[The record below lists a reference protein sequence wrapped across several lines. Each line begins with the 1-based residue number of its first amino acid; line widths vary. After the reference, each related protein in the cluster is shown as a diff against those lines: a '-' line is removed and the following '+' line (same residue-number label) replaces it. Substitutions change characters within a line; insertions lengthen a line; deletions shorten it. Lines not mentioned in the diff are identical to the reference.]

1 MPLAAFNSAIRV
13 GAACVAHVS
22 VGSEVYACKE
32 NWLPEFF
39 QSYFGGNIIAEKAAI
54 DAVGGDAKKVCLL
67 KPTFI
72 YGGAEFKLL
81 PPRVNYEYGS
91 GVEEL
96 LMLPPFKILADV
108 TPGLIKVAL
117 RPPVCVDSVAAACAK
132 AALDDSGADLV
143 VLDGTEEINAYSGQ
157 PKSTGLTD
165 ALEWSKEKAID
176 FYGWAKVEVP
186 KAIDA
191 VQSKIDKSKK

>member
-96 LMLPPFKILADV
+96 LMLPYSRFLRMPHLAWSLP
-108 TPGLIKVAL
+108 T
-117 RPPVCVDSVAAACAK
+117 RAACAN
-132 AALDDSGADLV
+132 AALDDSGADLA
-143 VLDGTEEINAYSGQ
+143 VLDGAEEINAYSGQ
-157 PKSTGLTD
+157 PKSPGLTD
-165 ALEWSKEKAID
+165 ALEWSKEKAIE

-191 VQSKIDKSKK
+191 VQSKIDESRK